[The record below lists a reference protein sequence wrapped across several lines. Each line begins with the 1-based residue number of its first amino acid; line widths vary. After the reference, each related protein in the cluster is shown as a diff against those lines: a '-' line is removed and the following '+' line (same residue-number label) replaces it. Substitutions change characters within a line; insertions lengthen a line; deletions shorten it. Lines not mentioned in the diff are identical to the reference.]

1 MTTLYLTVLV
11 SLYLRTVLRP
21 PVIDTLKKR
30 SGSGPRRPPSALS
43 HDPLLLPKLFTLLL
57 VMPSRSQGYRTQ
69 ESCPSSR
76 HMEAR
81 LSPLDPSVNPRGDS
95 HSSLELPL
103 GHSEW
108 GLATYSHDRGGDL
121 ETRSFSFR
129 DDQVRSIGFNGDHR
143 PDHDQ
148 DRQSNCT
155 SFDGLNNVQSPD
167 HIRHCYANTN
177 IDRSAQVFNGD
188 VARAYDSSSTRE
200 HHLHGGSVKNK
211 SKLVNGDLD
220 RDTFL
225 AFFCNSNEEARQ
237 EEGQREELRPRRRGP
252 RRGGRALPQGRV

>member
-1 MTTLYLTVLV
+1 MTLCLTALVSPDLRTTLRPLSWTLLKSALAPVLV
-11 SLYLRTVLRP
+11 A
-21 PVIDTLKKR
+21 
-30 SGSGPRRPPSALS
+30 PPSAFS

-57 VMPSRSQGYRTQ
+57 VMPSRSQEFRTQ
-69 ESCPSSR
+69 ESRPSSR

-81 LSPLDPSVNPRGDS
+81 LSPLHPSVNPRGDS

-108 GLATYSHDRGGDL
+108 GLATYSHDRGDDR
-121 ETRSFSFR
+121 ETRSFAFR
-129 DDQVRSIGFNGDHR
+129 DDQVRSIGFNRDHQ

-167 HIRHCYANTN
+167 HIRHCFTNTN
-177 IDRSAQVFNGD
+177 MDHSAQVFNGD
-188 VARAYDSSSTRE
+188 IARAYDSSSTRE
-200 HHLHGGSVKNK
+200 HHLHGGSVKNN
-211 SKLVNGDLD
+211 SRLVNGDLD

-225 AFFCNSNEEARQ
+225 AFFCNSNGEARQ

-252 RRGGRALPQGRV
+252 RRGGRALPQERA